1 MDAIEKK
8 APHVLSIVSGK
19 GGVGKT
25 TVTSN
30 LGILLASE
38 FGKRVLV
45 IDGNISTANL
55 GIHLGFIKCPVSFQD
70 VIDKTIK
77 TYQAVYVHKSGLN
90 IIPASLSMEHEQH
103 DYPANLLSK
112 RIQKIVSDVK
122 GHYDIVLID
131 GAAGISGEAKAAIS
145 ASESVLAITVP
156 EIPTVTA
163 AIKVVETANELKV
176 PVFGIVMN
184 RVRGGKVEVSKDEIE
199 RLCKAKV
206 ICIVPEDEAV
216 RESTSHREPVS
227 VIRPNSASVKELRK
241 LAGRIV
247 LASEGK
253 AEEGPAPKPKGKGF
267 FGLFGK
273 KRAAPENL
281 LLSQGNDKKAQGA
294 PAPSPGTQKEGG
306 RPLEKDA
313 KEGRQAKADP
323 KKDKETS
330 RKTDETDG
338 KKGRGFWFF
347 GRKK

>member
-1 MDAIEKK
+1 MDSIEKK
-8 APHVLSIVSGK
+8 APHTFSIISGK

-38 FGKRVLV
+38 FGKKVLV

-122 GHYDIVLID
+122 LHYDIVLID

-163 AIKVVETANELKV
+163 TIKVVETAKELKV

-184 RVRGGKVEVSKDEIE
+184 RVRGGKIEVSKDEIE

-241 LAGRIV
+241 LAGKIV

-253 AEEGPAPKPKGKGF
+253 SEDCPAPKPKGKLL
-267 FGLFGK
+267 FGIFGK
-273 KRAAPENL
+273 KRVAPENL
-281 LLSQGNDKKAQGA
+281 LLSQGNDKKAQWA
-294 PAPSPGTQKEGG
+294 LAPSQGSQKEGRESEG
-306 RPLEKDA
+306 DQIESGHSRPA
-313 KEGRQAKADP
+313 KSDP
-323 KKDKETS
+323 RKDKENPG
-330 RKTDETDG
+330 KIDG
-338 KKGRGFWFF
+338 KKGWWFWFF